1 MQRVT
6 LVRYAAK
13 PDRADENQA
22 LSLEVFDE
30 LKTVRPDNIAYA
42 LFRDGVDFVHLFVN
56 LRDDDSGVLTDL
68 PTFQAFAKNVNDAQ
82 RSAAGSHP
90 PEREAAGVLRPLAAR
105 PIRLSTLA
113 QRGRLLRRRPRFAC
127 PG

>member
-22 LSLEVFDE
+22 LSLEVFNE
-30 LKTVRPDNIAYA
+30 LKAVRPENIAYA

-56 LRDDDSGVLTDL
+56 LGDDDATILTEL
-68 PTFQAFAKNVNDAQ
+68 PTFQAFSKDVNA
-82 RSAAGSHP
+82 RSEAP
-90 PEREAAGVLRPLAAR
+90 PEAT
-105 PIRLSTLA
+105 RLSVNMLA
-113 QRGRLLRRRPRFAC
+113 SYGL
-127 PG
+127 

>member
-13 PDRADENQA
+13 PDRADENEA
-22 LSLEVFDE
+22 LSLKVFEE

-56 LRDDDSGVLTDL
+56 LSEDDSGVLIDL
-68 PTFQAFAKNVNDAQ
+68 PTFQAFAKDVND
-82 RSAAGSHP
+82 RSEAP
-90 PEREAAGVLRPLAAR
+90 PEAT
-105 PIRLSTLA
+105 RLSVKLLA
-113 QRGRLLRRRPRFAC
+113 SYGL
-127 PG
+127 

>member
-30 LKTVRPDNIAYA
+30 LKTVRPDSIAYA

-56 LRDDDSGVLTDL
+56 LREDDAGVLTDL
-68 PTFQAFAKNVNDAQ
+68 PTFQAFAKDVND
-82 RSAAGSHP
+82 RSEAP
-90 PEREAAGVLRPLAAR
+90 PEPT
-105 PIRLSTLA
+105 RLSMKLLA
-113 QRGRLLRRRPRFAC
+113 SYGF
-127 PG
+127 